1 MTILLS
7 FSLLLSFSFLFFA
20 YVFLYTQ
27 RDRERERERKKKR
40 KKKGRSNFRRCV
52 YSGLRRGRTMGGRKE
67 EREKQECCAHRY
79 KFVHDGWTDSL
90 PPSFPSV
97 VPALWRTVAKK
108 KGLDSLKGL
117 SLSLSSCFLLRVV
130 YRYYTRMQ
138 NVFRLLLTQV
148 SAFESNSLGNEE
160 NLVCAFSPF
169 PFSFVISSILYRN
182 ETRTG
187 EIM

>member
-1 MTILLS
+1 MDRFSSPLFPLCRSS
-7 FSLLLSFSFLFFA
+7 FMA
-20 YVFLYTQ
+20 Y
-27 RDRERERERKKKR
+27 
-40 KKKGRSNFRRCV
+40 RC
-52 YSGLRRGRTMGGRKE
+52 
-67 EREKQECCAHRY
+67 
-79 KFVHDGWTDSL
+79 
-90 PPSFPSV
+90 
-97 VPALWRTVAKK
+97 KK

>member
-1 MTILLS
+1 MF
-7 FSLLLSFSFLFFA
+7 FS
-20 YVFLYTQ
+20 TH
-27 RDRERERERKKKR
+27 REIEKEREKERRRGERKKVDRISVAVFTVVYDVEERWVDGR
-40 KKKGRSNFRRCV
+40 KK
-52 YSGLRRGRTMGGRKE
+52 
-67 EREKQECCAHRY
+67 ERNR
-79 KFVHDGWTDSL
+79 
-90 PPSFPSV
+90 SV
-97 VPALWRTVAKK
+97 VHTVINSCTMDGPILFPPLSPLSFQLYGVPLQKK
-108 KGLDSLKGL
+108 RVRLPQRAL

-148 SAFESNSLGNEE
+148 LAFESNSLGNEE